1 MAENA
6 KKQEQPPKKAQ
17 KAATYRMEE
26 LIKASEKALG
36 VPKECAV
43 AALKRS
49 GKEEMTVGEAKAA
62 VERFMK
68 QEVK

>member
-1 MAENA
+1 MAE
-6 KKQEQPPKKAQ
+6 KKQEQQPKKTQ
-17 KAATYRMEE
+17 KAATYLIEE
-26 LIKASEKALG
+26 LIEASEKALG

-49 GKEEMTVGEAKAA
+49 GKTEMTVGEAKAT

-68 QEVK
+68 REVK